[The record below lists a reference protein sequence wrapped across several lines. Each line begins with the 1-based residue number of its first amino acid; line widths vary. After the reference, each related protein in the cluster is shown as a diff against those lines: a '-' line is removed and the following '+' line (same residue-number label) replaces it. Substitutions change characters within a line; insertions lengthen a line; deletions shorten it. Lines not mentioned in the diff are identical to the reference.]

1 MRRVWFLSQGRFW
14 GSKLVRFHD
23 WMSMRNLFIIM
34 VLMALIY
41 GCSEQPR
48 GVMSEKKMADVM
60 YDLTLAN
67 NCLMTRGYMGFNDS
81 VKKKNF
87 EYVLLKH
94 HITPA
99 EFDSSA
105 AWYGRHSVR
114 YEEVYGLVIDK
125 LDHLQKELNA
135 GKFKDKIPIRTKND
149 TISLW
154 TLPVNDSFP
163 PPIKPLI
170 KNPPRNKL
178 YFRIEGSQLGLGDKL
193 LMTFLLKIDPSDH
206 ATKQR
211 MWMKVH
217 YYPDQVDSLV
227 SYTKN
232 DGKWRKYTLTFPLSS
247 TKKVKFAEGALLDFD
262 KAKGPQ
268 HAMVDQIRL
277 MRISYPPTP
286 PKEPLQTKKKK
297 TGHWYWPF

>member
-1 MRRVWFLSQGRFW
+1 M
-14 GSKLVRFHD
+14 KH
-23 WMSMRNLFIIM
+23 LFFIM
-34 VLMALIY
+34 AWLLLIV

-48 GVMSEKKMADVM
+48 GVMSENKMADVM

-67 NCLMTRGYMGFNDS
+67 NCLMTKGYLGSNDS

-105 AWYGRHSVR
+105 AWYSRHSVR
-114 YEEVYGLVIDK
+114 YEEVYGLVIAK

-135 GKFKDKIPIRTKND
+135 GKFKDKVPVRTKND

-154 TLPVNDSFP
+154 ILPTDYHFP
-163 PPIKPLI
+163 PSNKPLV
-170 KNPPRNKL
+170 KNQPRDKI
-178 YFRIEGSQLGLGDKL
+178 YFRFEGSQLGLGDKL
-193 LMTFLLKIDPSDH
+193 FMTFLLKIDPSDR
-206 ATKQR
+206 ATKQH
-211 MWMKVH
+211 MWIKVH
-217 YYPDQVDSLV
+217 YFPDQVDSLV

-247 TKKVKFAEGALLDFD
+247 TKKVKFVEGALLDYD
-262 KAKGPQ
+262 KAKGKQ
-268 HAMVDQIRL
+268 HASVDQIRL
-277 MRISYPPTP
+277 VHISYPPPP
-286 PKEPLQTKKKK
+286 PKAPQQKNKKKF
-297 TGHWYWPF
+297 GHWYWPF